1 LAPYIIAFLHHL
13 MAFTLVA
20 ALAIEAVLL
29 KEELT
34 LSTARRVQ
42 IADMAY
48 GASAG
53 ALIAIGALR
62 VFVYEKGAQYYL
74 HSTPFLIKIGTFLL
88 VALLS
93 IAPTVE
99 FLSWS
104 KQIRQGKLPA
114 VDPARRD
121 RLRMLIYAE
130 LVGVMI
136 ILLNAALMAKG
147 VGYFG

>member
-1 LAPYIIAFLHHL
+1 LAPYIAFLHHL
-13 MAFTLVA
+13 LAFTLVA

-34 LSTARRVQ
+34 LSTARRIQ
-42 IADMAY
+42 IADMTY

-53 ALIAIGALR
+53 VLLAVGALR
-62 VFVYEKGAQYYL
+62 VFIFEKGAAYYL
-74 HSTPFLIKIGTFLL
+74 HSTPFLIKISTFML

-93 IAPTVE
+93 IATTVE

-104 KQIRQGKLPA
+104 KQIKQGRLPA
-114 VDPARRD
+114 VDPARRRKL
-121 RLRMLIYAE
+121 RLVIYIE
-130 LVGVMI
+130 IVGIAI
-136 ILLNAALMAKG
+136 ILLHAALMAKG

>member
-1 LAPYIIAFLHHL
+1 LAPYIAFLHHL

-20 ALAIEAVLL
+20 ALAIEAMLL

-48 GASAG
+48 GVSAG

-62 VFVYEKGAQYYL
+62 VFVYEKGASYYL

-93 IAPTVE
+93 IVPTVE
-99 FLSWS
+99 FLSWA

-121 RLRMLIYAE
+121 KLRMLIYAE

>member
-1 LAPYIIAFLHHL
+1 LAPYIAFLHHL

-42 IADMAY
+42 IADMTY

-53 ALIAIGALR
+53 VLIAIGALR
-62 VFVYEKGAQYYL
+62 VFVYEKGASYYL

-88 VALLS
+88 VGLLS
-93 IAPTVE
+93 IVPTVE

-104 KQIRQGKLPA
+104 KQIKLGKLPA
-114 VDPARRD
+114 VNPARRD
-121 RLRMLIYAE
+121 KLRMLIYTE

-147 VGYFG
+147 AGYFG